1 MQAQCTSNFC
11 IEHFCG
17 ISYGLTHKWESYS
30 SISETS
36 PVVMEYVKQT
46 ETLPRRNQSLS
57 WIHWHHDLVH
67 SCYHVVA
74 LCVLRYPVQQLMGTN
89 LSKGALKV
97 SISQGYLSHMPGTWV
112 EQLFVSGVCLCH
124 DLNFNLL
131 WIFVSLALNIKSKVL
146 FKFEGG
152 WAIERLVGLN
162 RLHNDFVANN
172 LDRAANSVHPD
183 LKQQIR
189 NCW

>member
-1 MQAQCTSNFC
+1 MRADRNLASPKP
-11 IEHFCG
+11 IVVLDLLIG
-17 ISYGLTHKWESYS
+17 IL
-30 SISETS
+30 
-36 PVVMEYVKQT
+36 
-46 ETLPRRNQSLS
+46 L
-57 WIHWHHDLVH
+57 H

-97 SISQGYLSHMPGTWV
+97 SISQGYLSHVPGTRV
-112 EQLFVSGVCLCH
+112 EQLFVSGVCLSC

-131 WIFVSLALNIKSKVL
+131 WIFVSLALKIKSKVL

-162 RLHNDFVANN
+162 SIHNYNDFVANN
-172 LDRAANSVHPD
+172 LHQAANSFHPD

>member
-1 MQAQCTSNFC
+1 MRSRQKPCLA
-11 IEHFCG
+11 
-17 ISYGLTHKWESYS
+17 
-30 SISETS
+30 ETNRC
-36 PVVMEYVKQT
+36 PGFA
-46 ETLPRRNQSLS
+46 
-57 WIHWHHDLVH
+57 HWHHDLVH

-89 LSKGALKV
+89 LSKGSLKV
-97 SISQGYLSHMPGTWV
+97 SISQGYLSHVPGMRV
-112 EQLFVSGVCLCH
+112 EQLFVSGVCLRR

-131 WIFVSLALNIKSKVL
+131 WIFVSLALKIKSKVL
-146 FKFEGG
+146 FKFEGA

-162 RLHNDFVANN
+162 SIRNDFVANN

>member
-1 MQAQCTSNFC
+1 MRSRQKPCLA
-11 IEHFCG
+11 
-17 ISYGLTHKWESYS
+17 
-30 SISETS
+30 ETYRC
-36 PVVMEYVKQT
+36 PGFA
-46 ETLPRRNQSLS
+46 
-57 WIHWHHDLVH
+57 HWHHGLVH

-89 LSKGALKV
+89 LSKGSLKV
-97 SISQGYLSHMPGTWV
+97 SISQGYLSHVPGTRV
-112 EQLFVSGVCLCH
+112 EQLFVSGVCLCR

>member
-1 MQAQCTSNFC
+1 
-11 IEHFCG
+11 
-17 ISYGLTHKWESYS
+17 
-30 SISETS
+30 
-36 PVVMEYVKQT
+36 MEYASRQKPCLA
-46 ETLPRRNQSLS
+46 ETNRCAGFA
-57 WIHWHHDLVH
+57 HWHHDLVH
-67 SCYHVVA
+67 SCYHLVA
-74 LCVLRYPVQQLMGTN
+74 LCVLRYPVQQLLGTN
-89 LSKGALKV
+89 LSKGSLKV
-97 SISQGYLSHMPGTWV
+97 SISQGYLSHVPGTRV
-112 EQLFVSGVCLCH
+112 EQLFVSGVCLRR

-131 WIFVSLALNIKSKVL
+131 WIFVSLALKIKSKVL

-162 RLHNDFVANN
+162 SIHNDFVANN

>member
-1 MQAQCTSNFC
+1 
-11 IEHFCG
+11 
-17 ISYGLTHKWESYS
+17 
-30 SISETS
+30 
-36 PVVMEYVKQT
+36 MEYASRQKPCLA
-46 ETLPRRNQSLS
+46 ETNRCPGFA
-57 WIHWHHDLVH
+57 HWHHDLVH

-89 LSKGALKV
+89 LSKGSLKV
-97 SISQGYLSHMPGTWV
+97 SISQGYLSHVPGTRV
-112 EQLFVSGVCLCH
+112 EQLFVSGVCLRR

-131 WIFVSLALNIKSKVL
+131 WIFVSLALKIKSKVL

-162 RLHNDFVANN
+162 SIHNDFVANN